1 MPREESRKPLHHLGP
16 SRCDARKAV
25 LCSFEAAQVTS
36 LHGQVTSLTLRPT
49 TCPTEAHTS
58 AVAIPP
64 QGPLLSL
71 SRSWQQDTETAL
83 IMLQSDLKYPPRK
96 LPSHVPTV
104 RNQDS
109 ILQGVRRR

>member
-1 MPREESRKPLHHLGP
+1 MVS
-16 SRCDARKAV
+16 
-25 LCSFEAAQVTS
+25 
-36 LHGQVTSLTLRPT
+36 
-49 TCPTEAHTS
+49 
-58 AVAIPP
+58 IPP

-71 SRSWQQDTETAL
+71 NRSWQQDTETAL

-109 ILQGVRRR
+109 SLQGYEAPVAAKAPDHPPLPPSRVPSLATQVDGQNLQVMRLGLSI